1 MFTCL
6 IYRLSLVLEMGR
18 KAGYNPKTIA
28 SLMAILASKPEGLW
42 LRRLAKEAGLHP
54 STVSKYLAGP
64 LKPFIESSSLGAPG
78 EKPLLIVVRLKP
90 VVLQRLAEGASIADI
105 MKLLSLIET
114 ASK

>member
-1 MFTCL
+1 
-6 IYRLSLVLEMGR
+6 MGR